1 MIRADMRDWITQLLS
16 SITLRDALLG
26 LGLFAV
32 TFVGSIALVSF
43 MLVRLPATYFHSS
56 HDREF
61 LTDRHK
67 AVRWSGL
74 VMKNLVGAVLVL
86 LGIVMSLPG
95 VPGQGILTILL
106 GLMLLDLPGK
116 RRWEQKLVKRPKVL
130 QTINHLRGK
139 FGRPPLVLD

>member
-1 MIRADMRDWITQLLS
+1 MRDWITH
-16 SITLRDALLG
+16 TLASFTWRDALIG
-26 LGLFAV
+26 LLIFAV
-32 TFVGSIALVSF
+32 TFAGSLGLVSF
-43 MLVRLPATYFHSS
+43 MLVKLPANYFHSS

-61 LTDRHK
+61 MVDRHK

-74 VMKNLVGAVLVL
+74 VLKNLIGAILIL

-106 GLMLLDLPGK
+106 GLMLVDLPGK

-130 QTINHLRGK
+130 QTINQLRGK
-139 FGRPPLVLD
+139 FDKPPLVLD

>member
-1 MIRADMRDWITQLLS
+1 MTDWITQLFAS
-16 SITLRDALLG
+16 FTLRDALIG
-26 LGLFAV
+26 IILFV
-32 TFVGSIALVSF
+32 LTFAGSIGLVSF

-56 HDREF
+56 HDRDFWVE
-61 LTDRHK
+61 RHK
-67 AVRWSGL
+67 AIRWSGL
-74 VMKNLVGAVLVL
+74 VMKNTLGVVLVL

-130 QTINHLRGK
+130 QTINQLRGK
-139 FGRPPLVLD
+139 FGKPPLVLD